1 MSFQDSKGKKDN
13 KLLFMRCF
21 RLLEYLRKNTDK
33 DNATTQTKLRNAPE
47 IKSLFKNRTTLHDN
61 IIAIGEAINSDANGA
76 IKTDE
81 NEWRL
86 VYKAFTDNYGEN
98 SDDEEKM
105 SNRVAGIYYN
115 HIFSSDELTAII
127 NSLRMSKAVD
137 EDRAKTIIA
146 KIMKELSSKF
156 YKEPAYKLNSCEFTD
171 APELSRNLEIIQS
184 AISAKNKITFAPNY
198 YDKEHKLISC
208 GSHSVSPHYIL
219 ANNGRFYLWCTPD
232 WSEAEDR
239 PWVFRIDLMTDIEI
253 SKAKGKPLPAV
264 DKAHIRELPPE
275 MSDEFKVK
283 HLYMSYDK
291 AVTVTLKWEKTLR
304 NSDTLNYTI
313 LHDHFGDNF
322 RVIKDGVIAVRCSV
336 FGIVN
341 FALQYSDCVTVL
353 EPDPIR
359 AEIAERVRELNDK
372 YL

>member
-1 MSFQDSKGKKDN
+1 MAFEDNKGKKDN
-13 KLLFMRCF
+13 KALFMRCF
-21 RLLEYLRKNTDK
+21 RLLDYLQKNTDK
-33 DNATTQTKLRNAPE
+33 DHTITQQKLREKPE
-47 IKSLFKNRTTLHDN
+47 LKNLLENRKTLHDN
-61 IIAIGEAINSDANGA
+61 IIDIAEAMNSDADGF
-76 IKTDE
+76 KPE
-81 NEWRL
+81 EEWRL

-115 HIFSSDELTAII
+115 HIFSNDELTAII

-146 KIMKELSSKF
+146 KIKKELCSVY

-171 APELSRNLEIIQS
+171 APELSQNLEIIQS
-184 AISAKNKITFAPNY
+184 AIGAKNKITFAPNY
-198 YDKEHKLISC
+198 YDKNRELVPC

-232 WSEAEDR
+232 WAEAEDR

-264 DKAHIRELPPE
+264 DKAHIRELPSE

-283 HLYMSYDK
+283 HLYMSYDE

-359 AEIAERVRELNDK
+359 AKIAERVRELNNK